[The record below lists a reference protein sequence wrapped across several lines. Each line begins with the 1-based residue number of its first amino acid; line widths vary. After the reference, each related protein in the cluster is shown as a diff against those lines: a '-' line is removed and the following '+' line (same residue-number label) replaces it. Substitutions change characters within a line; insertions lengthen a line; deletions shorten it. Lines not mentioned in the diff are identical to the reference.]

1 MSKLILGFNVALW
14 ILFSITI
21 ILISNNSVIFGQN
34 EGMSGQMSAQQIE
47 GGGVSISSLTEWIG
61 ILSIGIVVGLLAFKT
76 NYSSNDAIV
85 VRTRRIIISVAILS
99 LSVGAIHLLLVQ
111 EHAKESIWWGIVF
124 LIAGIAQIIFGM
136 IIVFVKR
143 PPANIIVYYIGNI
156 GNALLIITFILV
168 RLFTPPFSPEGTPIN
183 ELQPNGIITLIIEIV
198 IVVLLMYIIRFR
210 EVTKKILK

>member
-1 MSKLILGFNVALW
+1 MGFNVALW

-21 ILISNNSVIFGQN
+21 ILISNNSVILGQS
-34 EGMSGQMSAQQIE
+34 EGMSGQMSAQQI
-47 GGGVSISSLTEWIG
+47 GGVGVSIFSLSEWIG
-61 ILSIGIVVGLLAFKT
+61 IFSIGIVVGLLAFKT

-85 VRTRRIIISVAILS
+85 VRTRRIIISIAILS

-111 EHAKESIWWGIVF
+111 EHAKESIWWGVVF
-124 LIAGIAQIIFGM
+124 LIAGFAQIVFGM
-136 IIVFVKR
+136 IIVFIKR

-183 ELQPNGIITLIIEIV
+183 ELQPNGIITLIIEIA
-198 IVVLLMYIIRFR
+198 IVVLLMYIIRSR
-210 EVTKKILK
+210 EVTKKIMK